1 MGGGGGGLQTSRILP
16 LHPPLDK
23 DPELRGCFQK
33 QSGAAPEND
42 SISPQINLALYIK
55 VLTLFTSIDLNE
67 FKPDMLFPLRSTG
80 NNPLLARNDQRLF
93 SPHNIHMYSRDNVLR
108 IDRMIMF
115 LSFYKFPQFLI

>member
-1 MGGGGGGLQTSRILP
+1 MQTLRTLP
-16 LHPPLDK
+16 LDPPLDK
-23 DPELRGCFQK
+23 DPELRGCVKK
-33 QSGAAPEND
+33 QSWAAPEND
-42 SISPQINLALYIK
+42 SISPHMNLALHIK

-67 FKPDMLFPLRSTG
+67 FKPDMLFPLRNTG

-93 SPHNIHMYSRDNVLR
+93 SPHNINMCSRDNVLR